1 MPASRSTNRNAE
13 RAPPRGLRPRGYLTL
28 VALAL
33 LAALVVLAAA
43 LPASFATRFLPD
55 GVQARDLSGS
65 IWHGEAGQVSVRNL
79 DLGAIEWQIHPGAL
93 LQLTLAADVQ
103 WVHRGFGLTGRA
115 ALDRHAVSLTA
126 IQGGGSIEDLRDLG
140 VAPGW
145 SGTAQVAIDT
155 IASDFARLLAV
166 SGSVQVSDLAS
177 ARVAGGADL
186 GAYVLRLSP
195 TAVDASGG
203 ITGQLSDA
211 GGPLAVQGTITI
223 TPQQHTGLV
232 SGTLQ
237 ERADTP
243 AELRSELADLVQMR
257 GRDSRGRIPIDL
269 EFSF

>member
-166 SGSVQVSDLAS
+166 K
-177 ARVAGGADL
+177 
-186 GAYVLRLSP
+186 
-195 TAVDASGG
+195 
-203 ITGQLSDA
+203 
-211 GGPLAVQGTITI
+211 GTITI